1 MTGQNFIQFP
11 LLCQLPFS
19 PSPSPKET
27 GITSAFALHEERSQR
42 DNLVIII
49 PAIKKQPEERKHKL
63 ATMDAN

>member
-1 MTGQNFIQFP
+1 MPASF
-11 LLCQLPFS
+11 FS
-19 PSPSPKET
+19 ISVSW
-27 GITSAFALHEERSQR
+27 GDRNLRRLHEERSQR